1 MQDVSIYIYIF
12 RTLSSMYSYSVSILE
27 SRGGGSL
34 FRILFFFSARI
45 DWPESSG
52 DDPCNVPLSLSRRSR

>member
-12 RTLSSMYSYSVSILE
+12 RTLSSMHSYSVSILE
-27 SRGGGSL
+27 SREESL